1 MECFID
7 GVCSFI
13 RSQCLISFF
22 FSFDSRSN
30 LAALYIQDNILYQL
44 FSVLAALAVTV

>member
-1 MECFID
+1 M
-7 GVCSFI
+7 VCVVLLEVNVLSP
-13 RSQCLISFF
+13 FF

-44 FSVLAALAVTV
+44 FSVLAALAVIV